1 MMGMDSHPLSKF
13 LYCPRCGSSR
23 FVVNNTASKRCE
35 ACGFVYYSNPRP
47 AVVAVIW
54 DEKGRLLVARRGKEP
69 AKGTLDLPGGFTEN
83 GETAEKALCREVFEE
98 TGIDVHSARYLFS
111 EPNIYSY
118 SGIEIDTMD
127 LFFEVHVDS
136 SLPVRGQ
143 DDVAEVMWLPFEELD
158 TSLFGL
164 SSIRKG
170 LQRLKEL
177 RQKSIEK

>member
-1 MMGMDSHPLSKF
+1 MIDMSEHPLSKF
-13 LYCPRCGSSR
+13 LYCPRCGSSH
-23 FVVNNTASKRCE
+23 FVVNNATSKRCE
-35 ACGFVYYSNPRP
+35 DCGFVYYSNPRA

-54 DEKGRLLVARRGKEP
+54 DEEGRLLVARRGKEP

-83 GETAEKALCREVFEE
+83 GETAENALYREILEE
-98 TGIDVHSARYLFS
+98 TGISIHCADYLFS
-111 EPNIYSY
+111 EPNIYCY
-118 SGIEIDTMD
+118 SGIEINTMD

-143 DDVAEVMWLPFEELD
+143 DDVAEVMWIPFEEID
-158 TSLFGL
+158 ASLFGL

-170 LQRLKEL
+170 LERLRAL

>member
-1 MMGMDSHPLSKF
+1 MFMNHPLSKF

-23 FVVNNTASKRCE
+23 FVENNATSKRCE
-35 ACGFVYYSNPRP
+35 DCGFVYYSNPRA

-83 GETAEKALCREVFEE
+83 GETAEKALCREILEE
-98 TGIDVHSARYLFS
+98 TGIDLHNAHYLFS
-111 EPNIYSY
+111 EPNIYLY
-118 SGIEIDTMD
+118 SGIEINTMD

-136 SLPVRGQ
+136 SQPVCGH
-143 DDVAEVMWLPFEELD
+143 DDVAEVMWLPFEQLD
-158 TSLFGL
+158 PSLFGL
-164 SSIRKG
+164 SSIKKG
-170 LQRLKEL
+170 LERLKAE